1 MNNHPGRSALNQYQ
15 KVGLQSAV
23 EQASP
28 HRLIQMLME
37 GALSRIASAIG
48 HMTRGETEAKGRQIS
63 LAISIIDGLRG
74 SLDQDKGGEIATN
87 LDRLYEYM
95 SHRLL
100 EANLKNDPGMLTE
113 VQSLMRQIKSGWDAI
128 SDQGRTTGTNVPQEA
143 AAAG

>member
-1 MNNHPGRSALNQYQ
+1 MNNHPARSALNQYQ

-48 HMTRGETEAKGRQIS
+48 HMARGETEAKGRQIS

-74 SLDQDKGGEIATN
+74 SLDQDKGGEIASN
-87 LDRLYEYM
+87 LDRLYDYM
-95 SHRLL
+95 CRRLL
-100 EANLKNDPGMLTE
+100 EANLKNDTGMLTE
-113 VQSLMRQIKSGWDAI
+113 VQSLMHQIKSGWDAI
-128 SDQGRTTGTNVPQEA
+128 SDQSEMARASAPEEV